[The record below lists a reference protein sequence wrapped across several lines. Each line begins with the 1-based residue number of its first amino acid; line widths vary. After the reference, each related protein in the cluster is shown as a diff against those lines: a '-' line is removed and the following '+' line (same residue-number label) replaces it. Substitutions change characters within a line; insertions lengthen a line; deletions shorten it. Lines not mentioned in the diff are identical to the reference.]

1 MSIKN
6 FVTPTEEEYKYCYY
20 CLRPFSSILK
30 RTIDHVVPTSKGG
43 TNCISNKVNSCQ
55 DCNAWKSDLSIL
67 EFLTL
72 VENRLHKNKTPK
84 FKNYT
89 RLNLQ
94 NIINA
99 LKTKL

>member
-1 MSIKN
+1 MALRD
-6 FVTPTEEEYKYCYY
+6 FHTPKEEEYKYCYY

-30 RTIDHVVPTSKGG
+30 RTIDHIIPTSKGG
-43 TNCISNKVNSCQ
+43 TNDISNKVSSCR
-55 DCNAWKSDLSIL
+55 DCNSWKSDLSIL

-72 VENRLHKNKTPK
+72 VENRLYKNKTPK

-99 LKTKL
+99 LKGQL